1 MQYAYFNW
9 KRGSKISL
17 RDKVRIIGVN
27 YLYFQTPNSER
38 LGVEFVSA
46 GTPGGNFPTMLM
58 FVINNKHNKSRV
70 QTLLVTVVL
79 LFNLTVVLLFNLT
92 VVLLLV
98 VHLSSHNLLSPNSDI
113 QTICT
118 NFICTEQGS
127 IKVKLSNIQ
136 GDFV

>member
-70 QTLLVTVVL
+70 QTLLVTVV
-79 LFNLTVVLLFNLT
+79 VLFNLT

>member
-58 FVINNKHNKSRV
+58 FVIKASALITNTTNQEYKHC
-70 QTLLVTVVL
+70 L
-79 LFNLTVVLLFNLT
+79 
-92 VVLLLV
+92 
-98 VHLSSHNLLSPNSDI
+98 
-113 QTICT
+113 
-118 NFICTEQGS
+118 
-127 IKVKLSNIQ
+127 
-136 GDFV
+136 